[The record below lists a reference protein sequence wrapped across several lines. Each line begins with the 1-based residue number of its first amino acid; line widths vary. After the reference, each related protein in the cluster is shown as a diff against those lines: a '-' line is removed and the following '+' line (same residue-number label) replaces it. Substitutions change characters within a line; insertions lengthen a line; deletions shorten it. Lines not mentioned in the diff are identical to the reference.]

1 MTKPTLINYLIYAL
15 NMFDRQLSL
24 FNLFLGLFTLTLTN
38 ATALPGQAE
47 VSSIPTQTYDLVGE
61 DNQFQGT
68 VEVPDF
74 SSINFGSLGSF
85 DESGFIS
92 DTYDRYAGY
101 KLGREWSAGD
111 LVVDTLKLGDL
122 EEGFGIGQLSLGDI
136 VTKSG
141 RELEDVT
148 LDRFGFLEERTVAE
162 FIEANPQ
169 LENEKI
175 KNIPPLADLVE
186 QEYGSDSSIL
196 DFSANNLA
204 DRDGAFGDV
213 AQSKLGDTVDL
224 SQYNLAD
231 VSGLEDSQIQN
242 YEGWR
247 DSYISDIEGLADISL
262 DDLPNPIASTLAF
275 ISRVDAI
282 WSNAEGQVK
291 AGFSVS
297 GSNVSGYAVPCNQE
311 CAYIELDDLE
321 NSGRNIRWV
330 SEGRRWILG
339 NDPNNGNI
347 CPEAPWGVDGGEG
360 ILGNLNCGKEPTGR
374 NSFGPAF
381 KVALWK
387 VDETTD
393 TAETAI
399 FFRICKRGIP
409 DLGCTPYF
417 IGPIPWLPANR
428 ESWIIL
434 GPGI

>member
-61 DNQFQGT
+61 DNQSQGT
-68 VEVPDF
+68 VKVPDF

-92 DTYDRYAGY
+92 DAYDRYAGY

-213 AQSKLGDTVDL
+213 SQSKLGDRLDL

-247 DSYISDIEGLADISL
+247 DSYISDLEGLADISL